1 MAKVTDKTKTL
12 NSQELITIKKQIM
25 DLQDRTTKWY
35 GVFCAETN
43 GLLIEIDRILKRNT
57 NVT

>member
-1 MAKVTDKTKTL
+1 
-12 NSQELITIKKQIM
+12 M